1 MRIAAL
7 TTTLFAS
14 LFLLAPAHADEAV
27 ERAQIAEQLNADCNS
42 SATEREGKEAEFMT
56 YCTCVAGELTSKLEI
71 ETVRMIA
78 GGGNDDLSEEEGAI
92 VQNAIVGCMEK
103 AGQP

>member
-27 ERAQIAEQLNADCNS
+27 ERAQIAEQLNADCKS
-42 SATEREGKEAEFMT
+42 SATEREG
-56 YCTCVAGELTSKLEI
+56 
-71 ETVRMIA
+71 
-78 GGGNDDLSEEEGAI
+78 
-92 VQNAIVGCMEK
+92 
-103 AGQP
+103 

>member
-7 TTTLFAS
+7 SALFAS
-14 LFLLAPAHADEAV
+14 FCLLTPAHADEAA
-27 ERAQIAEQLNADCNS
+27 ERAKINDQLNADCKN
-42 SATEREGKEAEFMT
+42 SATEREGEEAEFMT
-56 YCTCVAGELTSKLEI
+56 YCTCVAGEFTSKLKI

-78 GGGNDDLSEEEGAI
+78 SGGSDDLTEAESSI
-92 VQNAIVGCMEK
+92 VQDAITSCLEK